1 MISEFID
8 DPEAWTAV
16 LSTMRKHLPALA
28 GHMDI
33 GTIMLHNSDM
43 TLKQVLSLLPH
54 ADESRSALE
63 AALTGLGRWGV
74 EGTGSE

>member
-1 MISEFID
+1 
-8 DPEAWTAV
+8 
-16 LSTMRKHLPALA
+16 LPALA

-43 TLKQVLSLLPH
+43 TLEQVLSLLPH
-54 ADESRSALE
+54 ADESRPALE
-63 AALTGLGRWGV
+63 AALAALGRQGL